1 MVIEELLSYAFWG
14 NSVKEYIVATVIFV
28 LIVIIFRIVKYQFV
42 KKLRKVANNTKAEI
56 DDLLIKIV
64 DKIGWPFYVFFA
76 IFISVKFIQVPD
88 VVNILFT
95 YTTPIV
101 VVIIVVRSLQQF
113 VDYGIQKLGN
123 EKQEENETAVINIIG
138 RILRGA
144 LWGIAL
150 VYVVSLFGYDVTTV
164 VASFGVLGIVLAFG
178 LQEVLSDIFASISIF
193 FDKPFEIGD
202 FIIVGD
208 TTGVVKEVGIKSTRV
223 QSLWG
228 QEVVIP
234 NKELTSARINNY
246 KKMKRRRIQF
256 SFGVVYEIS
265 AEKLEKVLEITKE
278 IVANIELAE
287 LDRVHFKEYGDF
299 SLNFEVVYYVNT
311 SDYAKYMDI
320 QQEINFL
327 LKKRFEKE
335 AISFA
340 YPTQTIIVNKEKP

>member
-1 MVIEELLSYAFWG
+1 MAIEEFLSYVFFG
-14 NSVKEYIVATVIFV
+14 NSVKEYIVATVIFA

-208 TTGVVKEVGIKSTRV
+208 TTGIVKEVGIKSTRV

-335 AISFA
+335 GISFA

>member
-1 MVIEELLSYAFWG
+1 MIIEELLSYAFWG

-76 IFISVKFIQVPD
+76 IFVTLKFIQVPD
-88 VVNILFT
+88 VVNIFFT

-113 VDYGIQKLGN
+113 VDYVIQKLGK
-123 EKQEENETAVINIIG
+123 EKQEENETAVISIIG
-138 RILRGA
+138 RILRGS

-278 IVANIELAE
+278 IVTNIELAE

-335 AISFA
+335 GISFA